1 MGKVV
6 RHLRDGQKEFQKVLS
21 GMCYTKSSW
30 QVWSDFVALAAISL
44 SNTLDISELREKRE
58 QQYLSIIGTYSKG
71 DAEKFPELL
80 AIMVN
85 ELEANPEQDFL
96 GEMFMAL
103 ELGNHWK
110 GQFFTPYH
118 ICDFMAKVTLDGH
131 DDAKRDIEQRG
142 YIGINDPACGAGAT
156 LIAAR
161 NVLAAKK
168 IGFDK
173 ALYVAQDID
182 YTAALMCYIQLSLL
196 GCAGYVV
203 VGNSLTDPITGPHV
217 LLPVVN
223 KNQDIWF
230 TPMFYSEVWRMRR
243 AAAQM
248 DLLLRDVKPSPKA
261 EAKTPEKTE
270 QAHTSP
276 VIPLNADKTGQLTLF

>member
-6 RHLRDGQKEFQKVLS
+6 RHLKDGQKEFQKVISELS
-21 GMCYTKSSW
+21 YTKSSW
-30 QVWSDFVALAAISL
+30 QVWSDFMSLAAISL
-44 SNTLDISELREKRE
+44 SNILDISELREKRE
-58 QQYLSIIGTYSKG
+58 QQYLSIIGNYSKEE
-71 DAEKFPELL
+71 AERFSELL
-80 AIMVN
+80 AIIVA

-96 GEMFMAL
+96 GGMFMAL

-110 GQFFTPYH
+110 GQFFTPYSVCRAMSE
-118 ICDFMAKVTLDGH
+118 IAIGSAEAEV
-131 DDAKRDIEQRG
+131 KRKG
-142 YIGINDPACGAGAT
+142 YVGVNDPACGAGAT
-156 LIAAR
+156 LIATR
-161 NVLAAKK
+161 NALEQKH
-168 IGFDK
+168 IGTNETLF
-173 ALYVAQDID
+173 VAQDID

-203 VGNSLTDPITGPHV
+203 IGDSLVNPITGPHV

-223 KNQDIWF
+223 ENQDIWF

-248 DLLLRDVKPSPKA
+248 DLLFRDVKRNHKAVALTPK
-261 EAKTPEKTE
+261 ETE

-276 VIPLNADKTGQLTLF
+276 AIALNTDKTGQLTLF